1 MQNVTDPGFDNAP
14 GKSLLSKVGS
24 LNGGKDPLKWQIDTG
39 EGFLRDAPDDAMG
52 DMMGSGMAL
61 AKGLMS
67 KNKSK
72 KKGGALALLKGPGE
86 PPKVDLAAYEMQKQ
100 LRVTLD
106 FARRAVLTAAQ
117 LEESIGKASA
127 AANDTVGKT
136 AEFLNLP
143 GFPPEALRRPPA
155 PKGFGGRP
163 SDMAPAFLDFLYQTP
178 WKERVAA
185 GPNSILSL
193 ADPYS
198 QPGGPS
204 GREVHD
210 FFGSPPLPTE
220 DTGEKCLGRRM
231 YTCALGMSGIRA
243 NSYVNLA
250 PSTSR
255 VGSEAL
261 SEKKD
266 ASLEIFLR
274 SMEKKPK
281 LFEHLVELKRAE
293 MEAPKIQICVEA
305 PPNDV
310 FMPLN
315 ELRRSVCDKLCG
327 WSNGNNGCRSRLGES
342 ILKLLP
348 NQWPMPEKGGLRWA
362 VQKTETILQLAG
374 KLVLNAASFSV
385 PEARHGFPLQSAGV
399 YVLLSTMNHSCSPS
413 VRLDTCAE
421 SGAEALQVRDNALFG
436 TPTSAFVPGQLDHN
450 HTGRGWG
457 PLNLGVRCSGLAI
470 ARKTTKVEPLVL
482 QMRMPSMRR

>member
-1 MQNVTDPGFDNAP
+1 MPAARDVVIQALPPVATSADQTFWSAANDASYAGRMGIESLVNVNNSSELLRLAYLQSRKLRKITTVAAVRSSEAQGVVQYMQNVTDPGFDNAP

-220 DTGEKCLGRRM
+220 DTGEKS
-231 YTCALGMSGIRA
+231 A
-243 NSYVNLA
+243 
-250 PSTSR
+250 TS
-255 VGSEAL
+255 
-261 SEKKD
+261 
-266 ASLEIFLR
+266 
-274 SMEKKPK
+274 
-281 LFEHLVELKRAE
+281 
-293 MEAPKIQICVEA
+293 
-305 PPNDV
+305 
-310 FMPLN
+310 
-315 ELRRSVCDKLCG
+315 
-327 WSNGNNGCRSRLGES
+327 
-342 ILKLLP
+342 
-348 NQWPMPEKGGLRWA
+348 
-362 VQKTETILQLAG
+362 
-374 KLVLNAASFSV
+374 
-385 PEARHGFPLQSAGV
+385 SAGGAMG
-399 YVLLSTMNHSCSPS
+399 TM
-413 VRLDTCAE
+413 
-421 SGAEALQVRDNALFG
+421 GAVA
-436 TPTSAFVPGQLDHN
+436 
-450 HTGRGWG
+450 
-457 PLNLGVRCSGLAI
+457 GLAK
-470 ARKTTKVEPLVL
+470 AF
-482 QMRMPSMRR
+482 